1 MRSGTAAIRPKFP
14 GLVTIASLG
23 LAGIAFMGPPAF
35 AANPFATTAARYAQ
49 LAAEATT
56 IEEVH
61 RNMRLT
67 LNCLVGPGHEDFVA
81 GLSTHCSVPDGAINM
96 ADGMASVSYRLAA
109 QIAKTALAIDSLGGA
124 QFAARTAERLILAT
138 DPTRPEGVDMIEVAQ
153 FQTGIVDRIDPVTRT
168 MTMGANTYLVR
179 SANADL
185 IGQVRP
191 GEQIEVTYVVED
203 GRRVALDVRKI
214 EVRELPAP

>member
-1 MRSGTAAIRPKFP
+1 MRSGTAAKRPKIP
-14 GLVTIASLG
+14 GLVTVAGLG
-23 LAGIAFMGPPAF
+23 LASLAFMGPPAL

-67 LNCLVGPGHEDFVA
+67 LNCLVGPGHEDFVV
-81 GLSTHCSVPDGAINM
+81 GLSPHCSAPNGAINM

-138 DPTRPEGVDMIEVAQ
+138 DPTRPEADVVEIAQ
-153 FQTGIVDRIDPVTRT
+153 FQTGTIDRVDPMTRT
-168 MTMGANTYLVR
+168 MTMGADTYLVR
-179 SANADL
+179 TADADL
-185 IGQVRP
+185 IGRIKP
-191 GEQIEVTYVVED
+191 GEQVEVTYVIED

-214 EVRELPAP
+214 ELRELPAP

>member
-1 MRSGTAAIRPKFP
+1 MKSGAAAKRPTFP
-14 GLVTIASLG
+14 GLVIVASLG
-23 LAGIAFMGPPAF
+23 LAGIAFMGPPAL

-56 IEEVH
+56 LDEVH
-61 RNMRLT
+61 RNMRLA

-96 ADGMASVSYRLAA
+96 ADGMAAVSYRLAA

-138 DPTRPEGVDMIEVAQ
+138 DPAKPEGAEVVEVAQ
-153 FQTGIVDRIDPVTRT
+153 FQTGTVDRVDPVTRT
-168 MTMGANTYLVR
+168 MTMGADTYLVR
-179 SANADL
+179 TADAAL
-185 IGQVRP
+185 IGQIKP
-191 GEQIEVTYVVED
+191 GELVEVTYVVED
-203 GRRVALDVRKI
+203 GRRVALDVRKV
-214 EVRELPAP
+214 ELRELPAP